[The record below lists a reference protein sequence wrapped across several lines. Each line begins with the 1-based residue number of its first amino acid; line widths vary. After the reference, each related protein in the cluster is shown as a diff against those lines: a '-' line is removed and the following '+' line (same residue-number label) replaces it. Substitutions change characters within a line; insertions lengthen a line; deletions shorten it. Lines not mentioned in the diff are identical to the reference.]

1 MKITDKGF
9 TLTVILLCCAGF
21 LFLKPDNLYSQSLT
35 VGDPIEDYLRLFET
49 KNDSLLL
56 PSLTI
61 GFFSAEDYREKLDL
75 SNDHPWSYK
84 FFFSKKED
92 QITKTASSVKDSVD
106 TDSLKIHLVKPQQ
119 TVYRISRMYG
129 ITEEQLRKWNNLSD
143 NEIYIDQEL
152 IVEKPK
158 SFDES
163 QNQTQ
168 FDVSENPKK
177 KWSVKYYS
185 PVAKITHNNNYPIGQ
200 NDGALWQGRG
210 VNSMISSGA
219 YLSYGPLK
227 ASVRPNL
234 IYNANQGFPL
244 SRWPAP
250 EGISEY
256 GYEFSVIDYPQRFGD
271 KSITKLDLGQSW
283 IRGDYREF
291 SAGLSTS
298 TTKLGPSI
306 YNPIM
311 LSNNSPGFL
320 HFFIGTHEPFE
331 TKIGNIE
338 GKIFWGRLKESGYFD
353 ENESNNFRFI
363 NGLILS
369 YSPDFLKGL
378 NLGISRIFVKS
389 TTDPGLSFG
398 DYFLALGP
406 MKKGDGD
413 EVKRLQMSSL
423 FGRWKIP
430 NYGFEFYAEWAR
442 NTPANNFRDLFLQ
455 PEYSR
460 SYTMGFL
467 KRFILTPNHW
477 LTLHYEMTQIERPRS
492 IEFRPSEPF
501 YRSSVVAQGYTH
513 QGQMLGAGI
522 GPGSNS
528 QKVHLKYYWKYGMFG
543 ASFNRIVHDNTRLYE
558 NFMVI
563 GERPWGIRNP
573 RIANEVE
580 FRYGLNA
587 LVFIGS
593 NVELQFDFYRS
604 RFFHH
609 EHGILP
615 FENPDVYNTN
625 LQFTLRYH
633 LDNFLR

>member
-1 MKITDKGF
+1 LKITVKGF
-9 TLTVILLCCAGF
+9 TITIILFCCASF
-21 LFLKPDNLYSQSLT
+21 LFLKTDNLYSQSLT
-35 VGDPIEDYLRLFET
+35 VGDPIEDYLRLFEA

-56 PSLTI
+56 PSLTV
-61 GFFSAEDYREKLDL
+61 GFFSAEHYREKLDF
-75 SNDHPWSYK
+75 SGGHPWDHR
-84 FFFSKKED
+84 FFFRKKEN
-92 QITKTASSVKDSVD
+92 QLVNTGITVKDPVVL
-106 TDSLKIHLVKPQQ
+106 DSLKVHRVKPQQ

-129 ITEEQLRKWNNLSD
+129 ITEEELRQWNNLND

-158 SFDES
+158 ASDER

-168 FDVSENPKK
+168 VQLPEKPEKN
-177 KWSVKYYS
+177 WSVTYYS
-185 PVAKITHNNNYPIGQ
+185 PVGKVTYNNNYPIGQ

-210 VNSMISSGA
+210 VNSMISGGA
-219 YLSYGPLK
+219 YFSYGRLK

-234 IYNANQGFPL
+234 IYSANQDFTL

-250 EGISEY
+250 EGISQY
-256 GYEFSVIDYPQRFGD
+256 SYEFSIIDYPQRFGD
-271 KSITKLDLGQSW
+271 QSITKLDLGQSW
-283 IRGDYREF
+283 IRGDYRQF
-291 SAGLSTS
+291 SAGISTA
-298 TTKLGPSI
+298 TTNLGPSI

-311 LSNNSPGFL
+311 LSNNAPGFL
-320 HFFIGTHEPFE
+320 HFFIGTHEPLE
-331 TKIGNIE
+331 TRIGNVE
-338 GKIFWGRLKESGYFD
+338 GKFFWGRLKESDYFD
-353 ENESNNFRFI
+353 ENESNNSRFI
-363 NGLILS
+363 NGLIIS
-369 YSPDFLKGL
+369 YSPEFLKGL
-378 NLGISRIFVKS
+378 NVGISRIFVKP

-406 MKKGDGD
+406 MKKGEED
-413 EVKRLQMSSL
+413 EINRLQMSSL

-442 NTPANNFRDLFLQ
+442 NTPADNFRDMFLQ

-460 SYTMGFL
+460 VYTMGFI
-467 KRFILTPNHW
+467 KRFILNPGNW

-501 YRSSVVAQGYTH
+501 YRSSSVIQGYTH
-513 QGQMLGAGI
+513 KGQILGAGI

-528 QKVHLKYYWKYGMFG
+528 QKVHIKYYWKYGMFG

-558 NFMVI
+558 NYTVI

-580 FRYGLNA
+580 FRYGLNT
-587 LVFIGS
+587 LVFIRS
-593 NVELQFDFYRS
+593 NVELQFDLYRS

-609 EHGILP
+609 EHGVLP

-625 LQFTLRYH
+625 LQFTLRYQF
-633 LDNFLR
+633 DNFLR